1 MDSGGKVQPHGASCR
16 LLPSFPWPHAD
27 SFVTPFQSLL
37 LPQSQYESAKKQLNA
52 YEDIATKHWVGFSVV
67 KVLAGHHL
75 SDETANTAVREG
87 FKVLR
92 RKGTEFNPIGF

>member
-1 MDSGGKVQPHGASCR
+1 MDSGGKAQPHSASCR
-16 LLPSFPWPHAD
+16 LRPSFPWPHAH

-52 YEDIATKHWVGFSVV
+52 YEDIATKNWVGFSVV

-75 SDETANTAVREG
+75 SDETAKTAVKEG
-87 FKVLR
+87 FKVLQR
-92 RKGTEFNPIGF
+92 EGTEFNQIGF